1 MEINRYDVCDGSCY
15 KNIWLVIWLGNER
28 LISEDADLGC
38 SSQSA
43 NETLNIM
50 AIINC
55 ANLFLLNKTNTY

>member
-1 MEINRYDVCDGSCY
+1 MMCVCDGSWY

-28 LISEDADLGC
+28 LISEDDFDC
-38 SSQSA
+38 SSNAA
-43 NETLNIM
+43 NETLNIV